1 MSAFSSTACNLK
13 IQHYF
18 FFLSEPDPV
27 TGSLH
32 IHTEMCAS
40 SMKEA
45 AEA

>member
-13 IQHYF
+13 IQHY
-18 FFLSEPDPV
+18 FLSEPDPV

-40 SMKEA
+40 SVKEA

>member
-13 IQHYF
+13 IQHY

-40 SMKEA
+40 SVKEA